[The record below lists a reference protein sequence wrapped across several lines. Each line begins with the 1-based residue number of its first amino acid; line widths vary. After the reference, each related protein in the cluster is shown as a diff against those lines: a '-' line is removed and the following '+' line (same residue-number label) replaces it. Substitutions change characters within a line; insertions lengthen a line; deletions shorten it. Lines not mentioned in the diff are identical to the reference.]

1 MEPTPRQE
9 VVPATSPVDV
19 VAGAS
24 ALVVGTVAGLA
35 RSAGPVVVP
44 MVRIVLDPAILP
56 PKLRPGGWLAALGRR
71 GAVRRAR
78 IRQQFSQ
85 ELDRLVP
92 VVLSEVLRRAGLT
105 TMITRYVDL
114 DKIVTDVDLDAIATR
129 LDVNAVARRV
139 DIGAVLDR
147 LDLTAVV
154 MERVDLDTLIRAI
167 LDRIDL
173 AALAEEVVD
182 AVDLPEIIREST
194 GSMASDSV
202 RGARM
207 QGIAADEVIGRVR
220 NRLLLRRGRGPGG
233 ETGAVPDPTEISSPG
248 ASGG

>member
-1 MEPTPRQE
+1 
-9 VVPATSPVDV
+9 VDV

-24 ALVVGTVAGLA
+24 ALVVGTAAGLA
-35 RSAGPVVVP
+35 RSAGLVIVP
-44 MVRIVLDPAILP
+44 IVRTVLDPPILP
-56 PKLRPGGWLAALGRR
+56 PRLRPGGWLAALGRR
-71 GAVRRAR
+71 GAVRRAG
-78 IRQQFSQ
+78 IRQQLSQ

-92 VVLSEVLRRAGLT
+92 VVLSEVLQRAGLT
-105 TMITRYVDL
+105 TVITRYVDL
-114 DKIVTDVDLDAIATR
+114 DKIIADVDLDAIATR

-139 DIGAVLDR
+139 DVGAVLDR

-154 MERVDLDTLIRAI
+154 LERVDLDTLIRAV

-173 AALAEEVVD
+173 AALAEEVVN

-194 GSMASDSV
+194 GSMASESV

-207 QGIAADEVIGRVR
+207 QGIAADEVVSRVR

-233 ETGAVPDPTEISSPG
+233 GAGPVPDPTQIPPSG
-248 ASGG
+248 VSGG